1 MKIQFMA
8 VGKTTTAYLQQG
20 IKIYTDRLSHYIPFE
35 TTIIPDIKNSKSIS
49 EQRQKELEG
58 QAMLQRIGNSDYVVL
73 LDEKGHRFTS
83 RQFAAFIEK
92 KMLTLPQRLTFII
105 GGPYGFS
112 TDVYNRANQ
121 LISLSDMTF
130 SHEMVRLFFVEQLY
144 RAFTIIGGEPYHH
157 D

>member
-1 MKIQFMA
+1 MKIQLMA
-8 VGKTTTAYLQQG
+8 VGRTSTPYIQQG
-20 IKIYTDRLSHYIPFE
+20 LKTYLDRLSHYIPLE
-35 TTIIPDIKNSKSIS
+35 TTIIPDIKNTRSIT

-58 QAMLQRIGNSDYVVL
+58 QAMMQRIATGDFVVL
-73 LDEKGHRFTS
+73 LDEKGRRYTS

-92 KMLTLPQRLTFII
+92 KMLSLSQRLTFIV

-112 TDVYNRANQ
+112 QEIYNRANHM
-121 LISLSDMTF
+121 LSLSDMTF
-130 SHEMVRLFFVEQLY
+130 PHELVRLFFAEQLY